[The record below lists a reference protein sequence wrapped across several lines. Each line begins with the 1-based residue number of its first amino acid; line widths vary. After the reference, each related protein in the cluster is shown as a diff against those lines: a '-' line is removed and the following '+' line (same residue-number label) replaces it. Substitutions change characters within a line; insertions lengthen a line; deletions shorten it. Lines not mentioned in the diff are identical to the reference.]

1 MSEERKKKPC
11 MPVPDEL
18 TIQLSKSIT
27 LRGTEETVIT
37 EISLHEPNVSQLS
50 QFIKKTQKENAV
62 DAMKYLIS
70 LVSGL
75 PMPVLDQI
83 GVRDFYAAQDYMILF
98 ITPPDEDDPE
108 GNAVAS
114 R

>member
-1 MSEERKKKPC
+1 MSEENKKP
-11 MPVPDEL
+11 PKEIPAEL
-18 TIQLSKSIT
+18 TITLSKPIT
-27 LRGTEETVIT
+27 LTGTEETVIS

-62 DAMKYLIS
+62 DAMKHLIS

-75 PMPVLDQI
+75 PLPVLDRI

-98 ITPPDEDDPE
+98 ITPPEEDDPQ
-108 GNAVAS
+108 GN
-114 R
+114 